1 MSAQIS
7 KDEAAQ
13 LATKRLL
20 DEIAKKDKEIADLKS
35 QGSVNDIRTL
45 QNRCFVLSSGSLCI
59 FCEMKNRCWRF
70 K

>member
-1 MSAQIS
+1 MSTQIS

-20 DEIAKKDKEIADLKS
+20 DEIAKKDKEIADLKRS
-35 QGSVNDIRTL
+35 SNDIAAL
-45 QNRCFVLSSGSLCI
+45 QNRCFALSSGSLCI
-59 FCEMKNRCWRF
+59 FCEMKKRCWRN